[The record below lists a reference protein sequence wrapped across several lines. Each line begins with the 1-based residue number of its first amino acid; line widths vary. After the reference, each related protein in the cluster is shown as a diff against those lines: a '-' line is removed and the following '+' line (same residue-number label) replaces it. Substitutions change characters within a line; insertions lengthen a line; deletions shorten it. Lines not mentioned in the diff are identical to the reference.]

1 MFPGSLGCSCQL
13 KPARHAERRKHG
25 TNNAAIDG
33 ISVAIIV
40 GQFKQRLDV
49 LLLIPQNRAV
59 IIVDQFSVIGNILII
74 INGDAGR
81 WLSLRTNKVL
91 RGTKL
96 VCRTLFS
103 GGCSLIR
110 GILPLRP
117 PGRVRSP
124 LFFAVYIFVRELVC
138 LET

>member
-1 MFPGSLGCSCQL
+1 MF
-13 KPARHAERRKHG
+13 
-25 TNNAAIDG
+25 
-33 ISVAIIV
+33 IS
-40 GQFKQRLDV
+40 QD
-49 LLLIPQNRAV
+49 RAV
-59 IIVDQFSVIGNILII
+59 IVVDQFAVIGNVLII

-91 RGTKL
+91 RGSKL

-124 LFFAVYIFVRELVC
+124 LLFAAYLLVRETMRLATKSKRQKSYIR
-138 LET
+138 LLPELPQILTFAIN